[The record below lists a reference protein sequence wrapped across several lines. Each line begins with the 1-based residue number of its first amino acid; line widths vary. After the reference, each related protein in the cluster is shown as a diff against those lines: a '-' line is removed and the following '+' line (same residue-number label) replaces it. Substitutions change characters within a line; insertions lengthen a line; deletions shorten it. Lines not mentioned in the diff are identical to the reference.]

1 MPQFLFFSYFGPSRR
16 SDHRV
21 VEIRLDFD
29 PGELP
34 KLPQQVTDARQ
45 LLIDAGI
52 LSGEMSY
59 FDEPHP
65 DVRMDWYLTL
75 LAQTALLFQRRNGH
89 RVEFFSVSSKPD
101 KNQCTVLVQHE
112 HSKVGVEAVKLAIE
126 VFTGKLKSLIK
137 AYCSFSEFA
146 QECLLPLETETIIK
160 YARRRNIP
168 FLQAEREPLSGR
180 LDTGFRVRRN
190 GLLILGHGRSSR
202 ILDGTF
208 CVDLANDYLKALLRN
223 PDQRRALLRQL
234 SIPTAPAEPGGSA
247 DSGQYFLLVINKQ
260 VTAVEQLDDGSR
272 QMVGDVHE
280 SLLDMCQAVSQQI
293 SFAPVAI
300 NLQALNI
307 SQSLA
312 HTGGVV
318 EDIDLAPDL
327 GQLLA
332 GCEDHSELLGK
343 AANDLIDWL
352 FPDQAASRIP
362 IIALTGTNGKTTT
375 SRMISHIV
383 HTSGRKPGLVCTDG
397 IFLNGRQLT
406 NTDASSFL
414 GHTRVLGS
422 KTVDFAVLETH
433 HRGIA
438 VRGFA
443 FYNCNIA
450 VCLNVTD
457 EHLQKGEIESVEE
470 MARIKC
476 ALLERASDAVV
487 LFADDS
493 NCLAMLE
500 FIKADTICLVSLQS
514 NVESLRE
521 LCRPKS
527 ACFCVL
533 ETIKGGDW
541 IVLFIHQQRIPVM
554 PVIDIPAT
562 FKGTARF
569 NVSNAMHAIA
579 ASYLSGFSVSTIR
592 SALNIFSAGQEFTPG
607 RMNVI
612 NDLAFQIII
621 DFAHNPD
628 GMKKVSEFIDLQ
640 TVTGRKVIAFAGS
653 GKRNDATN
661 TKTAQA
667 VAGHFDF
674 YFCKDYEPSDPPKRR
689 YVASFMQQVLI
700 KEGVPAEHTA
710 VLTFGRDAIYAILD
724 ACKPGD
730 LLLMLLGHV
739 EKKTVPGYIKEYAAR

>member
-1 MPQFLFFSYFGPSRR
+1 MFFAYFGPSRR
-16 SDHRV
+16 SDYRV

-29 PGELP
+29 SAELP
-34 KLPQQVTDARQ
+34 ELPQQATDARQ
-45 LLIDAGI
+45 LLIDAGF
-52 LSGEMSY
+52 LTEDTGY
-59 FDEPHP
+59 FDEPCL
-65 DVRMDWYLTL
+65 DDRMGWYSSL
-75 LAQTALLFQRRNGH
+75 LAQTALLFQTRNDH

-101 KNQCTVLVQHE
+101 KNQCIVLVQHE
-112 HSKVGVEAVKLAIE
+112 DSKVGVEAVRLAIE
-126 VFTGKLKSLIK
+126 VFSGKLKSLVD
-137 AYCSFSEFA
+137 AYKSFSKLA
-146 QECLLPLETETIIK
+146 QDSLLPLETESIIK
-160 YARRRNIP
+160 CARRRNIP

-180 LDTGFRVRRN
+180 LATGFRVRPN

-208 CVDLANDYLKALLRN
+208 CADLANDYLKAMLRN
-223 PDQRRALLRQL
+223 PDQRRALLKQL
-234 SIPTAPAEPGGSA
+234 GVPTAQAGPGSSA
-247 DSGQYFLLVINKQ
+247 DSRQYVLLVINKQ
-260 VTAVEQLDDGSR
+260 VTAIEQLDDGSK

-280 SLLDMCQAVSQQI
+280 SHLDMCKAVSQQV

-300 NLQALNI
+300 NLQALNL
-307 SQSLA
+307 SRSLA

-318 EDIDLAPDL
+318 NDIDLAPDL
-327 GQLLA
+327 GQLLE
-332 GCEDHSELLGK
+332 GSEDQSELLNK
-343 AANDLIDWL
+343 AANDLLDWL
-352 FPDQAASRIP
+352 FPDPDASRMP
-362 IIALTGTNGKTTT
+362 IIAVTGTNGKTTT
-375 SRMISHIV
+375 IRMINHIV
-383 HTSGRKPGLVCTDG
+383 QSSGRKPGLVCTDG

-422 KTVDFAVLETH
+422 KTVDFAVLEAH

-476 ALLERASDAVV
+476 ALLERASDAAV

-500 FIKADTICLVSLQS
+500 FIKADTICLVSLQL
-514 NVESLRE
+514 NIESLRE
-521 LCRPKS
+521 LCRSKS
-527 ACFCVL
+527 ASYCVL
-533 ETIKGGDW
+533 ETIEGTDW
-541 IVLFIHQQRIPVM
+541 IVLFAHHQRIPVM
-554 PVIDIPAT
+554 PVTDIPAT

-579 ASYLSGFSVSTIR
+579 ASYLSGISVSKIR
-592 SALNIFSAGQEFTPG
+592 SALNIFSADKEFTPG

-612 NDLAFQIII
+612 NDLAFQVII
-621 DFAHNPD
+621 DFAHNSD
-628 GMKKVSEFIDLQ
+628 GMQKVSEFIDLQ

-653 GKRNDATN
+653 SKRTDATN
-661 TKTAQA
+661 TKCAQA

-674 YFCKDYEPSDPPKRR
+674 YFCKDYDPVAPPRQR
-689 YVASFMQQVLI
+689 YMASFMQQALI
-700 KEGVPAEHTA
+700 KEGVPEEHTA
-710 VLTFGRDAIYAILD
+710 VLIFGRDVIYNILD

-730 LLLMLLGHV
+730 LLLILLGHV
-739 EKKTVPGYIKEYAAR
+739 EMKTVPGYIKDYAAR

>member
-1 MPQFLFFSYFGPSRR
+1 MPQSLFFAYFGPNRR
-16 SDHRV
+16 SDYRV

-29 PGELP
+29 PDELP
-34 KLPQQVTDARQ
+34 ELAQQVADARQ

-52 LSGEMSY
+52 STEEMSF
-59 FDEPHP
+59 FDVPYPGDGME
-65 DVRMDWYLTL
+65 WYSTL
-75 LAQTALLFQRRNGH
+75 LAQTALLFQRINGH

-101 KNQCTVLVQHE
+101 KSQCTILVQHE
-112 HSKVGVEAVKLAIE
+112 HSKVGMAAVNFAIE

-137 AYCSFSEFA
+137 AYSSFSDFA
-146 QECLLPLETETIIK
+146 RDRLLPLETETIINT
-160 YARRRNIP
+160 AHRRNIP
-168 FLQAEREPLSGR
+168 FFQAEQEPLAGR

-208 CVDLANDYLKALLRN
+208 CVDLASDYLKALLRN
-223 PDQRRALLRQL
+223 PDQRRALLGK
-234 SIPTAPAEPGGSA
+234 SGIPVVHAEP
-247 DSGQYFLLVINKQ
+247 DSRRYILLVINKQ
-260 VTAVEQLDDGSR
+260 VTAVEQLDDGR
-272 QMVGDVHE
+272 RLLVNDVHASVLE
-280 SLLDMCQAVSQQI
+280 MCQSVSQQI
-293 SFAPVAI
+293 NVAPVAI
-300 NLQALNI
+300 DLQASNI

-312 HTGGVV
+312 HTNGGVR
-318 EDIDLAPDL
+318 DIDLAPDL

-332 GCEDHSELLGK
+332 GCEDQSGLLEK

-352 FPDQAASRIP
+352 FPEPLSSRMP
-362 IIALTGTNGKTTT
+362 IIAVTGTNGKTTT
-375 SRMISHIV
+375 SRMINHIV
-383 HTSGRKPGLVCTDG
+383 HSSGRKPGLVCTDG
-397 IFLNGRQLT
+397 IFLNGRQFT

-414 GHTRVLGS
+414 GHSRVLGS
-422 KTVDFAVLETH
+422 KSVDFAVLEVH

-443 FYNCNIA
+443 FYNCNVA

-470 MARIKC
+470 MARIKR
-476 ALLERASDAVV
+476 ALLERASDAAV

-493 NCLAMLE
+493 NCLAMLD
-500 FIKADTICLVSLQS
+500 FIAAETICLVSLQS
-514 NVESLRE
+514 NVEKLSE
-521 LCRPKS
+521 LCGQKS

-533 ETIKGGDW
+533 ETVKGHDW

-592 SALNIFSAGQEFTPG
+592 SALSIFSAGQEFTPG

-612 NDLAFQIII
+612 NDLSFKIII

-640 TVTGRKVIAFAGS
+640 TVTGRKIIAFAGAS
-653 GKRNDATN
+653 KRNDATN
-661 TKTAQA
+661 TKTAKA

-674 YFCKDYEPSDPPKRR
+674 YFCKDYEPSDPPKTR
-689 YVASFMQQVLI
+689 YVGSFMQQVLI
-700 KEGVPAEHTA
+700 NEGVPAEDTA
-710 VLTFGRDAIYAILD
+710 VLTFGRDAIFAILD

-739 EKKTVPGYIKEYAAR
+739 EKQTVPGYIKEYSAR